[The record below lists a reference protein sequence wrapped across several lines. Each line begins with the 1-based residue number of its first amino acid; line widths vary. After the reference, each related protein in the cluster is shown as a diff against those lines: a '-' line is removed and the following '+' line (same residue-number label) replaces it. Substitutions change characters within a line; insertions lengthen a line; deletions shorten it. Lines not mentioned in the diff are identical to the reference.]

1 MRVLLSLSLL
11 LSPLT
16 ALGGDHRFTVTR
28 VEAFS
33 VQKANPLP
41 AGWEE
46 YWPAS
51 VRVPRNLRPFR
62 KTDYGQYIV
71 IMNGQDYHS
80 VAHKHAGHSV
90 GFASGDG
97 DNGNGR
103 FPWAVPGGT
112 DNVRGLTS
120 LTGIAL
126 PEGKA
131 VRYWVE
137 KVEAGAIRPLPK
149 VTWSFP
155 RGTRVYDLLIHQ
167 GRPFELRMLKKGGE
181 SGAETWNGHTLWES
195 GDWPAGYRGVKATGR
210 SCIDCHSRA
219 GKWER
224 YGPLVRGNDYVFGV
238 PILKEGTAQID
249 RNAFPVKHWDEP

>member
-90 GFASGDG
+90 GYASGDG

-131 VRYWVE
+131 VRYWTE
-137 KVEAGAIRPLPK
+137 RVEAGASRPLPK

-155 RGTRVYDLLIHQ
+155 VGTRVYDLLAHN
-167 GRPFELRMLKKGGE
+167 GKAFELRMLRKEERQWK
-181 SGAETWNGHTLWES
+181 ALTLWES
-195 GDWPAGYRGVKATGR
+195 GDWPPGYQGTKATGR

-219 GKWER
+219 GKWEQ
-224 YGPLVRGNDYVFGV
+224 YGPLIRGNDFVFGWTAFR
-238 PILKEGTAQID
+238 EGATEID
-249 RNAFPVKHWDEP
+249 RSRFPVKHWDEP